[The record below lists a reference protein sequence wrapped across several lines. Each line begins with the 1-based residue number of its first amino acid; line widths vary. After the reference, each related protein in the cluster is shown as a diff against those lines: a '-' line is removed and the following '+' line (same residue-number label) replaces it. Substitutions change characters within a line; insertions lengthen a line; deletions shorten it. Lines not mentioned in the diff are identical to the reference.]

1 MCKKIKYCV
10 LCRACRQ
17 DCKTFERLTNCV
29 NFKDAPSMEE
39 YWKLIKTENINLKK
53 LCNNYGVC
61 LNTMY
66 KMLNGDMIMT
76 YKYHTILLSR
86 IEEVEE
92 FEKCWDRFEVANG

>member
-17 DCKTFERLTNCV
+17 DCKTFERLTDCI
-29 NFKDAPSMEE
+29 NFKDAPSMQE
-39 YWKLIKTENINLKK
+39 YWKIIREENMDLKRIANDYNLS
-53 LCNNYGVC
+53 

-66 KMLNGDMIMT
+66 KMLHGEIDMT
-76 YKYHTILLSR
+76 YKYHTVLLSR

-92 FEKCWDRFEVANG
+92 FDKCWDRFEVANG